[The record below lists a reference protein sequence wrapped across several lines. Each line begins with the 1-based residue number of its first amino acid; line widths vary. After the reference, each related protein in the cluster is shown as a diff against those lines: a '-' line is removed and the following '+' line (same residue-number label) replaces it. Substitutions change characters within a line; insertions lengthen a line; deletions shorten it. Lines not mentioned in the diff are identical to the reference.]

1 MPGADCGFAD
11 RPGQPGWVYVPALDW
26 TVHGSFAGVYLRA
39 GGTPHYA
46 LMGRTFLRHF
56 TMVYDGKTGA
66 VTLS

>member
-1 MPGADCGFAD
+1 M
-11 RPGQPGWVYVPALDW
+11 PALDW

>member
-1 MPGADCGFAD
+1 M
-11 RPGQPGWVYVPALDW
+11 PALDW
-26 TVHGSFAGVYLRA
+26 TVHGSFAGVHLRA